1 MQELNA
7 EIEEMKEF
15 LKEEVY
21 NPVIKRRNSYH
32 SYMKIKHK
40 HHHHKKRH
48 DLEDDDIIEL

>member
-48 DLEDDDIIEL
+48 D